1 MRVVIL
7 IVWFRFTCVEFLL
20 LFVSQALMELFE
32 TEEIKELQLTGHH
45 LPSLA
50 DLALKQTAQV
60 LYVSH
65 FERGSG
71 LDTGGHHYH

>member
-1 MRVVIL
+1 MRVVIA
-7 IVWFRFTCVEFLL
+7 WFRFTCVVLLL
-20 LFVSQALMELFE
+20 LFMYQALMELFE

-60 LYVSH
+60 LNISH

-71 LDTGGHHYH
+71 LDTGRHYYH

>member
-1 MRVVIL
+1 
-7 IVWFRFTCVEFLL
+7 
-20 LFVSQALMELFE
+20 MELFE
-32 TEEIKELQLTGHH
+32 TEEIKELQLTGRH

-60 LYVSH
+60 RHTSH

-71 LDTGGHHYH
+71 WAKERASARSGLCR

>member
-1 MRVVIL
+1 
-7 IVWFRFTCVEFLL
+7 
-20 LFVSQALMELFE
+20 MELFE

-60 LYVSH
+60 RQTSH

-71 LDTGGHHYH
+71 WAKERASARSGLCR

>member
-1 MRVVIL
+1 
-7 IVWFRFTCVEFLL
+7 
-20 LFVSQALMELFE
+20 MELFE

-60 LYVSH
+60 HNISH

-71 LDTGGHHYH
+71 LDTGRHYYH